1 METNQKKFTIAAVI
15 AAVLAIVLA
24 VVLVQKGNLVKEL
37 KSEKA
42 ELTEQI
48 TALQHDYDTLK
59 TESDSLRAQL
69 EASQEECAQLV
80 EKVKVTEATDR
91 SKIRRYEKELG
102 NLRAQL
108 KKYVAEIDSL
118 NAANKQLTEE
128 RDAARAE
135 AAANQEKVNCLT
147 ATVNDLEGK
156 VAVGSVVKAHNITA
170 IGVNAKGRMTVRAKK
185 TVRIVTTMTLLENE
199 LAAKGAMNVYV
210 RVLDKDNNLIT
221 NGTPVNFTY
230 KGAPIQGT
238 AVRDVDYEGNE
249 VELSVYA
256 TDITLEKGIY
266 SIEAYT
272 DKGQL
277 GIVELLVR

>member
-1 METNQKKFTIAAVI
+1 MEANQKKFTVAAII

-24 VVLVQKGNLVKEL
+24 VVLIQKGNLVKEL

-48 TALQHDYDTLK
+48 AALQQDYANLQ
-59 TESDSLRAQL
+59 TESDSIKVQL
-69 EASQEECAQLV
+69 EASQAECAQLV
-80 EKVKVTEATDR
+80 EKVKVTQATDR

-102 NLRAQL
+102 NLRAQM

-118 NAANKQLTEE
+118 NAANKKLAEE
-128 RDAARAE
+128 RDAAKAE
-135 AAANQEKVNCLT
+135 AAANQEKVNSLT

-156 VAVGSVVKAHNITA
+156 VAIGATLKARDMVA
-170 IGVNAKGRMTVRAKK
+170 IGVNAKGKMTVRAKK
-185 TVRIVTTMTLLENE
+185 AVRVVTTMTILEND
-199 LAAKGAMNVYV
+199 LAAKGATNIYV

-221 NGTPVNFTY
+221 NGTPVNFKY
-230 KGAPIQGT
+230 QGKAIQGT
-238 AVRDVDYEGNE
+238 AVREIDYEGNE

-256 TDITLEKGIY
+256 TDIKLEKGIY
-266 SIEAYT
+266 SVEAYT

-277 GIVELLVR
+277 GIKELLVR